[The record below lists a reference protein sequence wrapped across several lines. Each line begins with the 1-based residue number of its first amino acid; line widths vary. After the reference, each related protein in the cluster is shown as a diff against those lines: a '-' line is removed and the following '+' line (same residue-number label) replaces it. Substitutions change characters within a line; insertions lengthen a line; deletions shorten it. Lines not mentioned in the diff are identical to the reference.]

1 MSIKVKKLV
10 AFYSRSPCIE
20 LISHQSVN
28 DALKHCQPNQ
38 LSSPSCH
45 ILVMDKSKT
54 ALAGPSTPVT
64 HVTWKRVKT
73 TRGSRDKMVN
83 IMPRKKIGYD
93 QVNVDLSPTRLAYVS
108 MEQPDYLLNNDEIQ
122 YPYLNNVC
130 SLGHLK
136 ILTDQA
142 SIVIHVGHAGEPC
155 PTGCDFTQEVTTKDE
170 DEWEDVE
177 EDKGPTHLRMWD
189 FSNEL
194 LQQAPE
200 NYFQCFSTSC
210 AISRMWRLLKLLKW
224 QGFHSSF
231 KDTGPGEL
239 VLFCLACPQPR
250 VNISKEG
257 IDLSQWKF
265 ARTLMING
273 NFKAKHMQQKDP
285 SNEVWLMDGKD
296 LMVESMPYKKYLK
309 GTTNVGV
316 VVPVQ
321 GMSALYHIQWQVNMD
336 YALVHAVQHGLE
348 PGQRQEPV
356 LPAEGQPIY
365 LHASWIDHSAQHLA
379 LACHVDGEIMETL
392 WSSLNIISPLA
403 QGMATSHWQE
413 FLDFQMNDNNF
424 LKMWSCATTEEAFAT
439 LDNNVPDAIQQVWI
453 DQAERAF
460 AEQAS
465 KPEAMDIFE
474 VQLENAP
481 TAKSIEMN
489 LIYSQRPSQQWGL
502 ATWIAKALRIEQAQV
517 QLMADSWRTDTRA
530 TETQMLSIAH
540 WHDQLQSQ
548 INGLIKSAIWIVGDD
563 WDNQYQQAP
572 SATLV
577 GGDTNDDVFMPTE
590 PGSLPSIELFFHGL
604 SRTKAETRPGQ

>member
-1 MSIKVKKLV
+1 MNYYSKLQRITSN
-10 AFYSRSPCIE
+10 AFPH
-20 LISHQSVN
+20 LV
-28 DALKHCQPNQ
+28 PN
-38 LSSPSCH
+38 
-45 ILVMDKSKT
+45 
-54 ALAGPSTPVT
+54 
-64 HVTWKRVKT
+64 
-73 TRGSRDKMVN
+73 
-83 IMPRKKIGYD
+83 
-93 QVNVDLSPTRLAYVS
+93 
-108 MEQPDYLLNNDEIQ
+108 
-122 YPYLNNVC
+122 
-130 SLGHLK
+130 
-136 ILTDQA
+136 
-142 SIVIHVGHAGEPC
+142 
-155 PTGCDFTQEVTTKDE
+155 
-170 DEWEDVE
+170 
-177 EDKGPTHLRMWD
+177 
-189 FSNEL
+189 
-194 LQQAPE
+194 
-200 NYFQCFSTSC
+200 
-210 AISRMWRLLKLLKW
+210 RMWRLLKLLKW

-231 KDTGPGEL
+231 RDTGPGEL

-309 GTTNVGV
+309 GTTNVGGDGCACARHECF
-316 VVPVQ
+316 VPHTMVDFQ
-321 GMSALYHIQWQVNMD
+321 KGKQQVNMD

-348 PGQRQEPV
+348 PGQRVIHFHDINCQYSKN
-356 LPAEGQPIY
+356 LSCQLRANQFISMPAGLTIQPSIWLSHVHGHQTECFFQY
-365 LHASWIDHSAQHLA
+365 A
-379 LACHVDGEIMETL
+379 LNFIPGVGYVDGEIMETL

-424 LKMWSCATTEEAFAT
+424 LKMEAFAA

-530 TETQMLSIAH
+530 TETQMLSIVH

-572 SATLV
+572 SAILV

-590 PGSLPSIELFFHGL
+590 PGHAEGIMLPLPSIIGKDHFHQLSFSFMVYQELRLRQGQANDCLHELQLALANKAVIFHTDIRHGRNVMIM
-604 SRTKAETRPGQ
+604 SG